1 MSQNGNTV
9 GRLIDLEHVKVAR
22 SSRTIEAC
30 NGNFSGVEDLERMCD
45 ICFKSM
51 NHEVIEKFI
60 KYFGVKDA
68 TYALRYISEVV
79 NFRKTYFDLDVN
91 HGVKLDN
98 IGWHYQVGWNSV

>member
-9 GRLIDLEHVKVAR
+9 GRLIDLDHAKVVR

-30 NGNFSGVEDLERMCD
+30 NGNSQEVEDLERICD

-51 NHEVIEKFI
+51 NHEVIEKFV

-68 TYALRYISEVV
+68 IYALGYISDVV
-79 NFRKTYFDLDVN
+79 KFRKTHFDLDEN
-91 HGVKLDN
+91 HGVRLDN
-98 IGWHYQVGWNSV
+98 IGWHYQVGWNSE